1 VSGQAGQY
9 RRRIAWHVL
18 LLAIAARVSIATGAP
33 LPAQDAGAALKAR
46 YSALRERLAHSAFSQ
61 PLYVESTDGPTA
73 SRGDVYAVVD
83 YPITAVSDAL
93 TSPAHWCDVLILH
106 INVKYCHPAVRD
118 GRTLLS
124 VAIGRKLE
132 QPLISAF
139 RVEFDYGV
147 AASRPGYLDV
157 ELNALHGP
165 LGTGDYRIRLE
176 AVGVET
182 EGSFLHLQYSYSHDT
197 AARAAMQV
205 YLATAGRGKVGFTV
219 VEDPGNASPR
229 FVSGVRGA
237 NERNAMRYYLA
248 IDAYLAT
255 LGSPGPE
262 RLDRSLERWFAATE
276 RYARQLHEIDHDAY
290 IEMKHGEYLRQQAIQ

>member
-1 VSGQAGQY
+1 
-9 RRRIAWHVL
+9 L
-18 LLAIAARVSIATGAP
+18 LSVAARVSIAGAAT
-33 LPAQDAGAALKAR
+33 LPVPDAGTALQAR
-46 YSALRERLAHSAFSQ
+46 YTTLRDQLAHSPFSQ
-61 PLYVESTDGPTA
+61 PLYVESTEEPTA

-83 YPITAVSDAL
+83 YPIAAVSDAL

-106 INVKYCHPAVRD
+106 INVKYCHPVVRD
-118 GRTLLS
+118 GHTLLS

-139 RVEFDYGV
+139 RVEFDYAV
-147 AASRPGYLDV
+147 ETSRPGYLDV
-157 ELNALHGP
+157 ELNAIHGP

-176 AVGVET
+176 AVGVEK
-182 EGSFLHLQYSYSHDT
+182 EDSFLHLQYSYSHDT

-205 YLATAGRGKVGFTV
+205 YLATAGRGKVGFSV
-219 VEDPGNASPR
+219 IRDPGNAPPR
-229 FVSGVRGA
+229 FVGGVRGA
-237 NERNAMRYYLA
+237 SERNAMRYYLA

-255 LGSPGPE
+255 LGAPAAE

-290 IEMKHGEYLRQQAIQ
+290 IDMKHSEYLRQQTNQ